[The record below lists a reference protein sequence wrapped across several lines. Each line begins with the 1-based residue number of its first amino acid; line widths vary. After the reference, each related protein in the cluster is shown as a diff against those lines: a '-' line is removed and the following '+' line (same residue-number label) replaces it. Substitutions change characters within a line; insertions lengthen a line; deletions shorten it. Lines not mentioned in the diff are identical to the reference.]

1 MSGSDSYRT
10 IPPPLLF
17 LACVAA
23 GGFLQWRWP
32 LHDALYPFHLGMVAG
47 SIMLT
52 FAAILGGWALFEM
65 QRHRTP
71 IHPGRMPRELV
82 TTGPFAHTRNP
93 LYVTLVT
100 IAAAI
105 AVMVGS
111 GWLLL
116 AATLLVGLLDRLVIV
131 REEVAISRRFGDEYA
146 SYKSRVRRWV

>member
-1 MSGSDSYRT
+1 
-10 IPPPLLF
+10 
-17 LACVAA
+17 
-23 GGFLQWRWP
+23 
-32 LHDALYPFHLGMVAG
+32 
-47 SIMLT
+47 
-52 FAAILGGWALFEM
+52 
-65 QRHRTP
+65 
-71 IHPGRMPRELV
+71 
-82 TTGPFAHTRNP
+82 
-93 LYVTLVT
+93 VT